1 MKNKNIPKSNF
12 FSLHLSSASIFENS
26 DIIILCASYSESN
39 IGMINESM
47 LGLMKGK
54 YFVNIAQGALGVFED
69 SIEKKVLQRL
79 TQFTLNRSF

>member
-1 MKNKNIPKSNF
+1 VLALINKYK
-12 FSLHLSSASIFENS
+12 AVQ
-26 DIIILCASYSESN
+26 ESFKKA
-39 IGMINESM
+39 E
-47 LGLMKGK
+47 